1 MYLLVSWSRKAGI
14 CWLLSCSPNTRLVGQ
29 HSPWWIM
36 IILIA
41 WFLTVMKRQ
50 LKNFP
55 ITSTYLVSEVLRW
68 SLWGSRSEECL
79 FINLPTSSGAML
91 ALHKLPFPVYPAVQR
106 RELDDILG
114 THSLHHPASSI
125 VRCHRWSNNIHQG
138 CWRRFLRLLVM
149 FVLLQYHFWI
159 PVKGGSKVYKYL
171 SICKISLVG
180 RGGSS

>member
-1 MYLLVSWSRKAGI
+1 MVDNDNSDCMVSDSDETTIKTFSDNIYLSSVWS
-14 CWLLSCSPNTRLVGQ
+14 
-29 HSPWWIM
+29 
-36 IILIA
+36 
-41 WFLTVMKRQ
+41 
-50 LKNFP
+50 
-55 ITSTYLVSEVLRW
+55 SEEKWW

-79 FINLPTSSGAML
+79 FINLPTSSGAMI
-91 ALHKLPFPVYPAVQR
+91 ALHKLPFPVYPSSTTP
-106 RELDDILG
+106 ELDDILG

-171 SICKISLVG
+171 SICKISLA
-180 RGGSS
+180 S